1 MKEDNKKTEMKYPEW
16 AMERWERRL
25 RKKIYKALWWQGIL
39 QMKGIS
45 KKDFFYKFKKEPE
58 LFGEGE

>member
-1 MKEDNKKTEMKYPEW
+1 MKYPEW